1 MERLQLIYP
10 KVSVSTI
17 LYWSLIEG
25 GIAVIA
31 ACLPTLR
38 VVVGKASLSSL
49 FHSIRSALSLGSKNT
64 PEQSQQLSSRSEES
78 YVKMEP
84 GSSSSSTSRTHMV
97 VREKSGSV
105 DNLVT
110 GNVDGLE
117 TKGHGIQVTRKFSQH
132 ASMVWVTPYFMNK
145 ASRSFKSTWCE
156 FLRHAFH
163 GTEWTELP
171 KSQKQDSVICRHSTE
186 PQ

>member
-132 ASMVWVTPYFMNK
+132 ASMV
-145 ASRSFKSTWCE
+145 
-156 FLRHAFH
+156 
-163 GTEWTELP
+163 
-171 KSQKQDSVICRHSTE
+171 
-186 PQ
+186 